1 MKILFLTLARF
12 ESIESQGIYTD
23 LVRTFRDN
31 GHDVTIVFPS
41 ERKYQQSTHYVNK
54 EGVRILS
61 VWSTN
66 IQKTNLIEKGITT
79 LLLEFYFLFAIR
91 KYLAYR
97 DFDLILYSTPP
108 ITLTNIIKR
117 LKKLSNAKTYL
128 LLKDIFPQNAVDLK
142 LLKYSSFLYEYFRAK
157 EKLLYDISDFIGCMS
172 KANVSYILNNNP
184 EVKKAKVEVNPNS
197 IEVKSIIRQPN
208 SKLYEKYNI
217 PNDKV
222 IFFFGGNLG
231 KPQGLEYLKKH
242 IVNCLSI
249 KDAFFL
255 IVGTGT
261 EYNALN
267 HWIKNELVQNVC
279 LIYELPKDEFDDIIK
294 LADVGLVFLHP
305 NFTIPNFP
313 SRILSYMQNRLPV
326 ICATDINTDIGII
339 ASENNFGF
347 TCLTSDEV
355 LFKSYVI
362 ELINKNVREKMG
374 NKALEFLLQE
384 YNVYKSYQI
393 IIEKFNKSE

>member
-1 MKILFLTLARF
+1 MKILFLTLARI

-23 LVRTFRDN
+23 LIRKFRDN
-31 GHDVTIVFPS
+31 GHDITVVFPS
-41 ERKYQQSTHYVNK
+41 ERKYQKPTHYVYK

-79 LLLEFYFLFAIR
+79 LLLEFYFYFAIR
-91 KYLAYR
+91 KYLPYR

-117 LKKLSNAKTYL
+117 LKRISNAKTYL
-128 LLKDIFPQNAVDLK
+128 LLKDIFPQNAIDLK
-142 LLKYSSFLYEYFRAK
+142 LLKHSSFLYKYFRAK
-157 EKLLYDISDFIGCMS
+157 EKVLYDISDFIGCMS

-184 EVKKAKVEVNPNS
+184 EIEKSKVEVNPNS
-197 IEVKSIIRQPN
+197 IEVKSIISQPN

-222 IFFFGGNLG
+222 IFIFGGNLG
-231 KPQGLEYLKKH
+231 KPQGIEFLKKH
-242 IVNCLSI
+242 IVHCSSI
-249 KDAFFL
+249 KEAFFL
-255 IVGTGT
+255 IVGAGT
-261 EYNALN
+261 EYNEFDQ
-267 HWIKNELVQNVC
+267 WIKKELVYNVC
-279 LIYELPKDEFDDIIK
+279 LINELPKDEYDDIIK
-294 LADVGLVFLHP
+294 LSDVGLVFLNP

-313 SRILSYMQNRLPV
+313 SRLLSYMQNRLPV

-339 ASENNFGF
+339 AKENNFGF
-347 TCLTSDEV
+347 TCLTSDEI

-362 ELINKNVREKMG
+362 ELMNKNIRQKMG
-374 NKALEFLLQE
+374 NNAFEFLLQE
-384 YNVYKSYQI
+384 YNVNNSYQI
-393 IIEKFNKSE
+393 IIEKFKKSE